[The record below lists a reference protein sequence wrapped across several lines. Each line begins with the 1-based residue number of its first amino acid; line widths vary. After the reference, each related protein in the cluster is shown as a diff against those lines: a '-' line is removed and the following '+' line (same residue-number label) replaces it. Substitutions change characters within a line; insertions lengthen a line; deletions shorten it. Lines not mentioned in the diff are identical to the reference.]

1 VYNLVDNAI
10 RYSKSESKPIKVDL
24 KYQIDSWVLSVQD
37 DGIGIS
43 PLDMQKISEEPI
55 SFMEGS
61 ESTIING
68 IQFVK
73 YVARLHKG
81 KLEIESKLGKGSTFT
96 FEAPYY

>member
-1 VYNLVDNAI
+1 
-10 RYSKSESKPIKVDL
+10 
-24 KYQIDSWVLSVQD
+24 
-37 DGIGIS
+37 
-43 PLDMQKISEEPI
+43 
-55 SFMEGS
+55 MEGS